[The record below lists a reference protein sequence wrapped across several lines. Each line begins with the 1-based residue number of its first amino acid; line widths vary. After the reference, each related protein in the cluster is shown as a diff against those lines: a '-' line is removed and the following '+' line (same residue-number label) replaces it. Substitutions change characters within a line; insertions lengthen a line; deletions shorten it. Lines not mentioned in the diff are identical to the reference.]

1 MKIIKILGIAS
12 LILSVQVFA
21 EDETPPMGDYND
33 PYAVKPAEN
42 YATINNAPNNNR
54 SNMIILPNNKFE
66 KTYIYSEQQLKAE
79 QEKRKNDNKQNG

>member
-1 MKIIKILGIAS
+1 MKTLQIFIVS
-12 LILSVQVFA
+12 LIIISVQVFA
-21 EDETPPMGDYND
+21 DEIVSPMGDYND
-33 PYAVKPAEN
+33 PYAVKAPEN

-79 QEKRKNDNKQNG
+79 KDKRKDDKKNG